1 MDYRA
6 IFQVSASGM
15 NVEKLRL
22 DTAAL
27 NLANMHAT
35 TGPDGTPFRP
45 LRVVSEAMTA
55 PNFGAWMDLQARGAL
70 GGVQASVVPDM
81 TATPRVVHDPG
92 HPHADAKGDVRYP
105 GVNHTTEMLT
115 VMTALRAYEANV
127 AALAAAKSMATRA
140 LDIGGQS

>member
-6 IFQVSASGM
+6 IFRISAAGM
-15 NVEKLRL
+15 DVEKLRL

-35 TGPDGTPFRP
+35 SGPGGVPFKP
-45 LRVVSEAMTA
+45 LRVVAQAVMPDFAS
-55 PNFGAWMDLQARGAL
+55 WMDPQQPATL
-70 GGVQASVVPDM
+70 GGVQATAVPD
-81 TATPRVVHDPG
+81 TAAVPRVVHDPG
-92 HPHADAKGDVRYP
+92 HPHADAKGDVHYP
-105 GVNHTTEMLT
+105 GVDHTAQMLT

-127 AALAAAKSMATRA
+127 AAMAAARSMASRA

>member
-15 NVEKLRL
+15 DAEKLRL

-35 TGPDGTPFRP
+35 AGANGTAFRP
-45 LRVVSEAMTA
+45 LRVVTQAVA
-55 PNFGAWMDLQARGAL
+55 PGFSGWMALQQQATL
-70 GGVQASVVPDM
+70 GGVRAQAVPDLS
-81 TATPRVVHDPG
+81 AQPRVVHDPG
-92 HPHADAKGDVRYP
+92 HPHADAKGDVMYP
-105 GVNHTTEMLT
+105 GVNHTQEMVS

-127 AALAAAKSMATRA
+127 AAMVAARSMASRA
-140 LDIGGQS
+140 LDIGGQ